1 MGTTKGSSY
10 TYYIAVTADKATK
23 SNSFQLTARKTP
35 EVSKEEELVQN
46 VSLLKAC
53 FHHMLLVPLL

>member
-10 TYYIAVTADKATK
+10 TYYMAVTADKATK
-23 SNSFQLTARKTP
+23 SNSLQLTARKTP

-46 VSLLKAC
+46 VSL
-53 FHHMLLVPLL
+53 FIH